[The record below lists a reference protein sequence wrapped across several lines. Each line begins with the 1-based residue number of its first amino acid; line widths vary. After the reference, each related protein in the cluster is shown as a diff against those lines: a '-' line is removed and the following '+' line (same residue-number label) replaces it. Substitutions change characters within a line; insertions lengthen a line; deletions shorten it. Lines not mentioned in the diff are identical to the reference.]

1 VRGFEG
7 GIEMKAA
14 VMMGAGK
21 VEVRDVPEPR
31 VAPNQVKVKIAF
43 CGICG
48 SELHAFDSEYQT
60 GKPTF
65 RGPVRQLSG
74 PRIMGH
80 EASGTIVEVGEDTK
94 AGYKTGQRVAMDFRS
109 YCGSCYYCRNKMQ
122 HFCERVTHGSGAY
135 AEYAVYNED
144 AIYILPDNV
153 SLEEGAL
160 LEPVAVAVHT
170 LDIANI
176 KPGSTMAILGGGP
189 IGMLIL
195 ELARK
200 AGAAKILL
208 SEPVEGRRNIAKQLG
223 ASVIVDPTNENL
235 EEVTAKMTEG
245 RGFDTVIDASGKL
258 AVAKQAISL
267 ADNCG
272 TIVWAAM
279 YPGGSELPVVPS
291 YMYARE
297 LTIKSVFVSPYC
309 FSRALNLLPELDL
322 KLLISIKP
330 IENIV
335 DCFQSLLK
343 GQGMK
348 ILIKPS

>member
-1 VRGFEG
+1 
-7 GIEMKAA
+7 MKAA
-14 VMMGAGK
+14 VMLEQGK
-21 VEVRDVPEPR
+21 VAVQDVPEPKI
-31 VAPNQVKVKIAF
+31 APNQIKVKIAY

-48 SELHAFDSEYQT
+48 SELHAFDPEFQT

-65 RGPVRQLSG
+65 RGPARAPSG

-80 EASGTIVEVGEDTK
+80 EASGTIVEVGPETK
-94 AGYKTGQRVAMDFRS
+94 AGYKVGQRVAMDFRC

-122 HFCERVTHGSGAY
+122 HFCERVTPASGAY

-144 AIYILPDNV
+144 AIYVLPDNV

-160 LEPVAVAVHT
+160 LEPVSVAVHT
-170 LDIANI
+170 IDIANI

-195 ELARK
+195 EVARR
-200 AGAAKILL
+200 AGAARILL
-208 SEPVEGRRNIAKQLG
+208 SEPVEGRRSIAKQLG
-223 ASVIVDPTNENL
+223 ATVTVDPTKEKL

-258 AVAKQAISL
+258 AVAKQAVSL

-309 FSRALNLLPELDL
+309 FSRALNMLPTMDL
-322 KLLISIKP
+322 EPHISIKP
-330 IENIV
+330 IEKITEG
-335 DCFQSLLK
+335 FQELLK

-348 ILIKPS
+348 VLIKPS

>member
-1 VRGFEG
+1 
-7 GIEMKAA
+7 MKAA
-14 VMMGAGK
+14 VMVDQGK
-21 VEVRDVPEPR
+21 MEVQDVPEPKM
-31 VAPNQVKVKIAF
+31 ASNQIKVKIAY

-48 SELHAFDSEYQT
+48 SELHALDPEFQT
-60 GKPTF
+60 GKPTW
-65 RGPVRQLSG
+65 RGPARPPSG
-74 PRIMGH
+74 PRIGGH
-80 EASGTIVEVGEDTK
+80 EASGTIVEVGKDTK
-94 AGYKTGQRVAMDFRS
+94 AGYKVGQRVAMDFRC

-122 HFCERVTHGSGAY
+122 HFCERVTPASGAY

-144 AIYILPDNV
+144 AIYVLPDNV

-160 LEPVAVAVHT
+160 LEPVSVAVHT
-170 LDIANI
+170 IDIASI

-195 ELARK
+195 EVAQK

-223 ASVIVDPTNENL
+223 ATVTVDPTKEKL

-258 AVAKQAISL
+258 AVAKQAVSL

-272 TIVWAAM
+272 TVVWAAM

-309 FSRALNLLPELDL
+309 FSRALNLLPELNL
-322 KLLISIKP
+322 KPLISIKP
-330 IENIV
+330 IENIN
-335 DCFQSLLK
+335 DGFQALIR

-348 ILIKPS
+348 VLIKPS